1 MKQLVIIPGGFHPF
15 HKGHK
20 SLYDAALKAFPQAD
34 IYIAATAD
42 TSTRPFPFELKKKL
56 AQLAGIP
63 KERFVEVKSPF
74 RPQEITKHYDPQN
87 TALIYVRSEKDR
99 DTSPQPDQ
107 TKKDGEPSYL
117 QSIRGLKKSELQPLS
132 THGYMAY
139 LPAIT
144 FGSADMTSSTEIRNK
159 WPEYSDEQKSELIQ
173 TLYPVATRNNRLE
186 KKVIQLFDQ
195 VLGSEQ
201 LTENVN
207 NETQSKSS
215 VMEALKPVLKDA
227 VTEFKNGNTEN
238 LNDFLCQ
245 WKQISEIVDKAKQI
259 ANPLKEDVY
268 DVLDSESCGPFDG
281 GCLLVAKALQEI
293 HDGKIIVLV
302 DDKNIAQHAAV
313 LLPNGKIADYDGV
326 KEPKQ
331 FIKDFNKNELANI
344 VNIRKLESGDL
355 EGASRNFDLVPEL
368 VNTLQSK
375 FSPDYINEMFDRPAR
390 WRIIEDTPSTKK
402 YTASV
407 NGKSL
412 VVIIERFGSLWE
424 INFTV
429 EGKLDV
435 TGTGDEVLVF
445 STVLDII
452 KDFIYSETPQKIEF
466 HSELEKGNNY
476 KDSRTKLYNRLVK
489 KFANQYG
496 YDLNIL
502 DDTRNRFPASIYT
515 LTLNPDATSPDYI
528 SEESSHSEVI
538 QEIFDKPAEIEKTK
552 DGVSVVDGERF
563 VRYDGFIS
571 DEQVVV
577 FMKEIKENVWKIEF
591 RVGGRQ
597 DARGDKSGDEIAI
610 FSTVFSAIKQFVEE
624 RNPETLIFTALKE
637 EFGQATNRANLYKRM
652 VDRFANKYGYLD
664 QVVDKGNDS
673 VFVLKRADTVL
684 HNTGIPAE

>member
-20 SLYDAALKAFPQAD
+20 SLYAAAVKAFPQAD
-34 IYIAATAD
+34 TYIAATSD

-74 RPQEITKHYDPQN
+74 RPQEITKHYDPQS

-117 QSIRGLKKSELQPLS
+117 QSIHGLKKSELQPLS
-132 THGYMAY
+132 THGYVAY
-139 LPAIT
+139 LPTIT

-159 WPEYSDEQKSELIQ
+159 WPEYNDEQKSELIQ
-173 TLYPVATRNNRLE
+173 ILYPVTTRDNRLE

-201 LTENVN
+201 LSEKWSKKYKDSINCSNPKGFSQKAHCKGKKKKQNEDVEHFPNDNLEYIGNCTENECIDEIFGDVN
-207 NETQSKSS
+207 EFARLVDEYGDEFEIKDLVVKYDEDQDIHHFYWKNISENLTHNFKVKKKKQNKSS
-215 VMEALKPVLKDA
+215 VMEALKPVLKNA

-238 LNDFLCQ
+238 LNDFLSQ
-245 WKQISEIVDKAKQI
+245 WEQISEIVDKAKHI

-326 KEPKQ
+326 KEPRQ

-344 VNIRKLESGDL
+344 VNIRKLESDDL
-355 EGASRNFDLVPEL
+355 ESASRNFDLVPEL

-375 FSPDYINEMFDRPAR
+375 FSPDYI
-390 WRIIEDTPSTKK
+390 
-402 YTASV
+402 
-407 NGKSL
+407 
-412 VVIIERFGSLWE
+412 
-424 INFTV
+424 
-429 EGKLDV
+429 
-435 TGTGDEVLVF
+435 
-445 STVLDII
+445 
-452 KDFIYSETPQKIEF
+452 
-466 HSELEKGNNY
+466 
-476 KDSRTKLYNRLVK
+476 
-489 KFANQYG
+489 
-496 YDLNIL
+496 
-502 DDTRNRFPASIYT
+502 
-515 LTLNPDATSPDYI
+515 
-528 SEESSHSEVI
+528 SEESSDSEVI
-538 QEIFDKPAEIEKTK
+538 QEIFDKPEEIEKTN
-552 DGVSVVDGERF
+552 DENNF
-563 VRYDGFIS
+563 VRYDGFVS
-571 DEQVVV
+571 GEQIVV
-577 FMKEIKENVWKIEF
+577 FMKEIKENIWEIEF
-591 RVGGRQ
+591 RVGGKQ
-597 DARGDKSGDEIAI
+597 NTRGDKSGDEIAI
-610 FSTVFSAIKQFVEE
+610 FSTAFSAIKQFVED
-624 RNPETLIFTALKE
+624 RNPETLVFTAVKK

-652 VDRFANKYGYLD
+652 IDRFANKYGYLN
-664 QVVDKGNDS
+664 QVIDKPSDNES

-684 HNTGIPAE
+684 YNTRIPAE

>member
-20 SLYDAALKAFPQAD
+20 SLYDAAVRAFPQAD
-34 IYIAATAD
+34 IYIAATSD

-74 RPQEITKHYDPQN
+74 RPQEITKHYDPQG

-173 TLYPVATRNNRLE
+173 TLYPVTTRNNRLE

-201 LTENVN
+201 LSENLN

-293 HDGKIIVLV
+293 HGGKIIVLV

-313 LLPNGKIADYDGV
+313 LLLNGKIADYDGI

-375 FSPDYINEMFDRPAR
+375 FSPDYI
-390 WRIIEDTPSTKK
+390 
-402 YTASV
+402 
-407 NGKSL
+407 
-412 VVIIERFGSLWE
+412 
-424 INFTV
+424 
-429 EGKLDV
+429 
-435 TGTGDEVLVF
+435 
-445 STVLDII
+445 
-452 KDFIYSETPQKIEF
+452 
-466 HSELEKGNNY
+466 
-476 KDSRTKLYNRLVK
+476 
-489 KFANQYG
+489 
-496 YDLNIL
+496 
-502 DDTRNRFPASIYT
+502 
-515 LTLNPDATSPDYI
+515 
-528 SEESSHSEVI
+528 SEESSDSEVI
-538 QEIFDKPAEIEKTK
+538 QEIFDKPAEIEKTN
-552 DGVSVVDGERF
+552 DEERF

-624 RNPETLIFTALKE
+624 RNPETLIFTAVKE

>member
-56 AQLAGIP
+56 AQLGGIP

-117 QSIRGLKKSELQPLS
+117 QSIHGLKKSELQPLS

-139 LPAIT
+139 LPTIT

-173 TLYPVATRNNRLE
+173 TLYPVTTRDDRLE

-201 LTENVN
+201 LSEKWSKKYKDSIDCSNPKGFSQRAHCQGKKKKQNEDVEHFPNDNLEYIGNCTEDECIDEIFGDVN
-207 NETQSKSS
+207 EFARLVDEYGDEFEIKDLVVKYDEDQDIHHFYWKNISENLTHSFKIKKKKQNKSS

-238 LNDFLCQ
+238 LGEFFSDWDKMNA
-245 WKQISEIVDKAKQI
+245 IVSELRKTTKFS
-259 ANPLKEDVY
+259 ED
-268 DVLDSESCGPFDG
+268 
-281 GCLLVAKALQEI
+281 
-293 HDGKIIVLV
+293 
-302 DDKNIAQHAAV
+302 
-313 LLPNGKIADYDGV
+313 
-326 KEPKQ
+326 
-331 FIKDFNKNELANI
+331 
-344 VNIRKLESGDL
+344 ESG
-355 EGASRNFDLVPEL
+355 S
-368 VNTLQSK
+368 
-375 FSPDYINEMFDRPAR
+375 Y
-390 WRIIEDTPSTKK
+390 
-402 YTASV
+402 
-407 NGKSL
+407 
-412 VVIIERFGSLWE
+412 
-424 INFTV
+424 
-429 EGKLDV
+429 
-435 TGTGDEVLVF
+435 
-445 STVLDII
+445 
-452 KDFIYSETPQKIEF
+452 
-466 HSELEKGNNY
+466 
-476 KDSRTKLYNRLVK
+476 
-489 KFANQYG
+489 
-496 YDLNIL
+496 
-502 DDTRNRFPASIYT
+502 
-515 LTLNPDATSPDYI
+515 PDYI
-528 SEESSHSEVI
+528 SEKSSDSEVI
-538 QEIFDKPAEIEKTK
+538 QEIFDKPAEIEKTN
-552 DGVSVVDGERF
+552 DEESF
-563 VRYDGFIS
+563 VRYDGFVS
-571 DEQVVV
+571 GEQIVV
-577 FMKEIKENVWKIEF
+577 FMKELEFADNLWRIEF

-597 DARGDKSGDEIAI
+597 DARGDKSGDEISI

-624 RNPETLIFTALKE
+624 RNPATLVFTAVKE

-652 VDRFANKYGYLD
+652 IDRFANKYGYVD
-664 QVVDKGNDS
+664 QVIDKPNDS

-684 HNTGIPAE
+684 HNTGKPAE

>member
-20 SLYDAALKAFPQAD
+20 SLYDAASKAFPKAD
-34 IYIAATAD
+34 IYVAATAD

-56 AQLAGIP
+56 AQLGGIP

-74 RPQEITKHYDPQN
+74 RPQEITKHYDPQG

-173 TLYPVATRNNRLE
+173 TLYPVTTRNNRLE

-201 LTENVN
+201 LSENVN
-207 NETQSKSS
+207 NETQNKSS
-215 VMEALKPVLKDA
+215 VMEVLKPVLENA

-238 LNDFLCQ
+238 LNDFLSQ

-259 ANPLKEDVY
+259 ANPSKEDVY

-293 HDGKIIVLV
+293 HGGKIIVLV

-313 LLPNGKIADYDGV
+313 LLLNGKIADYDGI

-344 VNIRKLESGDL
+344 VNIRKLESDDL
-355 EGASRNFDLVPEL
+355 ESASRNLDLVPEL
-368 VNTLQSK
+368 VNALQSK
-375 FSPDYINEMFDRPAR
+375 FSPDYI
-390 WRIIEDTPSTKK
+390 
-402 YTASV
+402 
-407 NGKSL
+407 
-412 VVIIERFGSLWE
+412 
-424 INFTV
+424 
-429 EGKLDV
+429 
-435 TGTGDEVLVF
+435 
-445 STVLDII
+445 
-452 KDFIYSETPQKIEF
+452 
-466 HSELEKGNNY
+466 
-476 KDSRTKLYNRLVK
+476 
-489 KFANQYG
+489 
-496 YDLNIL
+496 
-502 DDTRNRFPASIYT
+502 
-515 LTLNPDATSPDYI
+515 
-528 SEESSHSEVI
+528 SEESGNSEVI
-538 QEIFDKPAEIEKTK
+538 QEIFDKPAEIDRTRDEE
-552 DGVSVVDGERF
+552 SW
-563 VRYDGFIS
+563 VRYDGFIEG
-571 DEQVVV
+571 EQLTVE
-577 FMKEIKENVWKIEF
+577 FKEIREGDWKIEF
-591 RVGGRQ
+591 RVGGRM
-597 DARGDKSGDEIAI
+597 DARGDKAGQEVKI
-610 FSTVFSAIKQFVEE
+610 FATVLKAVGEFVQDREP
-624 RNPETLIFTALKE
+624 RMIVFTAAKE
-637 EFGQATNRANLYKRM
+637 EFGKGTGRAKLYDRM
-652 VDRFANKYGYLD
+652 VKRFATSAGYVS
-664 QVVDKGNDS
+664 QVRDDYPDK

-684 HNTGIPAE
+684 YNTGKPAE